1 MPTDDGRF
9 RAPMEPARIDDWWR
23 GVLARGPD
31 RLALID
37 NGKAWTFAELERR
50 AAAIARGLAAQGA
63 GKGSRIGVLFPNRA
77 EWLACWLAV
86 TRIGGIAVTLSTFFA
101 PPELA
106 FTLHHADISHLLCAR
121 AYRDH
126 RYDARLAAALPALA
140 DADGAAP
147 LALEAAPH
155 LRGIWFDGPVEAR
168 WAAGTLDDLAA
179 TAQGYARAAP
189 SMIAAIAAAVSP
201 ADSAMMIYTSGSTA
215 APKGVVHSQATTARK
230 IAFMAAANSLIPLDV
245 EPGDR
250 LIVDSPLF
258 WVGGFLT
265 ATGGLA
271 RDAALIFDDD
281 HSPQATL
288 RAIREL
294 GATSVSGAE
303 SVLRNVRDL
312 RDFRDAD
319 LARLKPQSTAQ
330 LAFFNRFAG
339 PGHQRLTNALG
350 MTETLGPHS
359 GDPGFTLP
367 PEVGENSFGFALDGM
382 EFRILDPD
390 AGTPVPPGG
399 PGELCVRGVWLMEGF
414 YKRERR
420 DCFDA
425 DGFYH
430 TGDKCRLTPDG
441 RLLFEGRLHGMIKTS
456 GANVSPEEVE
466 LALLDHADIL
476 EAAVFGMPDPG
487 RDEIVVAIVVPAS
500 GSGLD
505 EEAVRQWVKARL
517 SAFKVPRRVLFRQ
530 SSQLPRTPSNKIRKP
545 ALADMIREDI
555 R

>member
-1 MPTDDGRF
+1 MDDGRF
-9 RAPMEPARIDDWWR
+9 RVPREPARIDDWWR
-23 GVLARGPD
+23 AGLARGPA
-31 RLALID
+31 RLVLID
-37 NGKAWTFAELERR
+37 NGREWTFVQLEER
-50 AAAIARGLAAQGA
+50 AAGIAGGLVAQGA
-63 GKGSRIGVLFPNRA
+63 GKGSRIGILFPNRA
-77 EWLACWLAV
+77 EWLACWLAA

-106 FTLHHADISHLLCAR
+106 FTLHHADVTHLLCAR
-121 AYRDH
+121 GYLDH
-126 RYDARLAAALPALA
+126 RYDARLAAAFPALA
-140 DADGAAP
+140 EADGAVP

-155 LRGIWFDGPVEAR
+155 LRGVWFDAPVEAR
-168 WAAGTLDDLAA
+168 WTAGTLDDLASS
-179 TAQGYARAAP
+179 AQGCARAAP
-189 SMIAAIAAAVSP
+189 PMIEAMRAAVSS

-215 APKGVVHSQATTARK
+215 APKGVVHSQATVARK

-250 LIVDSPLF
+250 LLINSPLF

-265 ATGGLA
+265 AKSGLT

-281 HSPQATL
+281 HSPKAML
-288 RAIREL
+288 RAVREL

-303 SVLRNVRDL
+303 SVLRNMRDL
-312 RDFRDAD
+312 EDFRDED
-319 LARLKPQSTAQ
+319 LARLKPQHTSQ

-339 PGHQRLTNALG
+339 PDHPRLTNSLG

-359 GDPGFTLP
+359 GDPGFVLP
-367 PEVGENSFGFALDGM
+367 PEIGENTFGFALDGM
-382 EFRILDPD
+382 ELRIVDP
-390 AGTPVPPGG
+390 ASGAPVPAGE

-430 TGDKCRLTPDG
+430 TGDKCRLMPEG
-441 RLLFEGRLHGMIKTS
+441 RLLFEGRLGGMIKTS

-466 LALLDHADIL
+466 LALLDHSGIL

-487 RDEIVVAIVVPAS
+487 RDEIVVAVIVPAS

-517 SAFKVPRRVLFRQ
+517 SSFKVPRRVLFHQ
-530 SSQLPRTPSNKIRKP
+530 STQLPRTPSNKIRKP
-545 ALADMIREDI
+545 ALADMVRNDI